1 MKNYIQNTR
10 EYLNSKVKEYGN
22 KVGDGLGDLLT
33 APMNGKILG
42 ALTLAAYFGLTAC
55 GTAGL
60 NQNAVDSSKY
70 TRQALVHLQQKG
82 VDIDETV
89 KCGDI
94 SRRRFIEEDAKYASI
109 DKLLAQKGER
119 LVRSCG
125 DGITTMVLTA
135 QGNVYEVPSIMGL
148 QIGISDWAEV
158 MCAKASAPSRIKR
171 VEGMGP
177 KEFDQMVGKAN
188 KKYEERVRKM
198 DRDFEERV
206 REIDRDFE
214 ERARGIDRDFKR
226 RASEIDRDFEEA
238 ERRINEQFEENE
250 P

>member
-1 MKNYIQNTR
+1 MKNYIPNAR

-33 APMNGKILG
+33 APMNRKILG

-60 NQNAVDSSKY
+60 NQKVVDSSKY
-70 TRQALVHLQQKG
+70 TRQAIVHLQQKG

-94 SRRRFIEEDAKYASI
+94 SHKRFIEEDAKYASI

-119 LVRSCG
+119 IVRSCG

-135 QGNVYEVPSIMGL
+135 KGNVYEVPSIMRL
-148 QIGISDWAEV
+148 QIGISDSAEV
-158 MCAKASAPSRIKR
+158 MCAKASAPSPIKR

-177 KEFDQMVGKAN
+177 KEFDQMVGEMN
-188 KKYEERVRKM
+188 KRYEGRVRKM
-198 DRDFEERV
+198 ERDFEEAEHRIN
-206 REIDRDFE
+206 RE
-214 ERARGIDRDFKR
+214 
-226 RASEIDRDFEEA
+226 FEEA
-238 ERRINEQFEENE
+238 ERRINREFEEAERRINRDFE
-250 P
+250 EIE